1 MTLALI
7 KRNAAHALHKRKPS
21 TLSGDWGGAIGLTW
35 MTAYWASLIPL
46 WIYHVVRVLGTT

>member
-7 KRNAAHALHKRKPS
+7 KRNAVHALHTRRPS

>member
-7 KRNAAHALHKRKPS
+7 KRNAVRALQTRQPS

-46 WIYHVVRVLGTT
+46 WIYHVVSVLGKT